1 MVGTQFLV
9 EWWLFAPYDS
19 ENIKYKKRSKSFT
32 ICYNHDRV
40 FISNSVTA

>member
-19 ENIKYKKRSKSFT
+19 ENMKYKKAQQEF
-32 ICYNHDRV
+32 YDMLQP
-40 FISNSVTA
+40 